1 MDTLNFPKLRM
12 FEITGMYRIVSHTL
26 VKGTAG
32 YVSCV
37 PYIIINIIVGG
48 VVSYYF
54 TL

>member
-1 MDTLNFPKLRM
+1 MDTLNFIVVKT
-12 FEITGMYRIVSHTL
+12 FEITGLYRIVSHTL
-26 VKGTAG
+26 VKDTAG

-37 PYIIINIIVGG
+37 PYIIINIIFGG